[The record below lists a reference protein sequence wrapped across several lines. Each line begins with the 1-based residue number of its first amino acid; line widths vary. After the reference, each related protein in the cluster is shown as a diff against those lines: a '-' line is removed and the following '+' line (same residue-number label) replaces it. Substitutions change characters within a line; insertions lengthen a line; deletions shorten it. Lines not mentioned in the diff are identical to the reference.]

1 MATELGRSVQPRI
14 RNRALKCAVD
24 HRLTDARSAHNQGS
38 VPAIRPVGFE
48 FYHSEVQA
56 ALASSSTCAYH
67 ARSVGFE
74 NHSWD
79 VCAGKHRLRGGHMGA
94 ILFGSILLIAGIV
107 GVLTAR
113 RSLEKGTARINSL
126 GPNSNHRTALRVGST
141 IRWIFVVIC
150 LMVGIGMILAG
161 ALGALK

>member
-1 MATELGRSVQPRI
+1 
-14 RNRALKCAVD
+14 
-24 HRLTDARSAHNQGS
+24 
-38 VPAIRPVGFE
+38 
-48 FYHSEVQA
+48 
-56 ALASSSTCAYH
+56 
-67 ARSVGFE
+67 
-74 NHSWD
+74 
-79 VCAGKHRLRGGHMGA
+79 MGA

-113 RSLEKGTARINSL
+113 RSLEKGTERINSL
-126 GPNSNHRTALRVGST
+126 APNSDHRTALRVGST